1 MGTLAPS
8 KTTFEFRYVRDPRI
22 IDCFVALPRHS
33 YGCGSLRAP
42 GPRDPSRH
50 IRKSTGCH
58 ISARGFTLVEI
69 LVVIAIVGIM
79 LTLIRV
85 NLSSDPLR
93 ILNDETQRVAR
104 LIEATRDEAITR
116 GQPLAWS
123 VKDGAIV
130 FWQRDREKPDRW
142 VELIDNDVR
151 PRKLDA
157 ELVDLKIAE
166 TRADLDSLL
175 ILTPD
180 GVQPSFEARFR
191 VGEYQ
196 AAVVGD
202 VLGQVHSS
210 AVP

>member
-1 MGTLAPS
+1 MFDGS
-8 KTTFEFRYVRDPRI
+8 RI
-22 IDCFVALPRHS
+22 TGCLVTHPCDGDG
-33 YGCGSLRAP
+33 YGCGELRAL
-42 GPRDPSRH
+42 GARDPSRD
-50 IRKSTGCH
+50 IRKSIGCH
-58 ISARGFTLVEI
+58 TNARGFTLMEI

-93 ILNDETQRVAR
+93 ILNNETEFIAR
-104 LIEATRDEAITR
+104 LIEAARDEAITR

-142 VELIDNDVR
+142 VDLVDNDVR
-151 PRKLDA
+151 PQKLDA

-166 TRADLDSLL
+166 SGADLDSLL

-202 VLGQVHSS
+202 VLGQIHSS

>member
-1 MGTLAPS
+1 MGAVAPS
-8 KTTFEFRYVRDPRI
+8 TTSDKFCYV
-22 IDCFVALPRHS
+22 
-33 YGCGSLRAP
+33 
-42 GPRDPSRH
+42 
-50 IRKSTGCH
+50 
-58 ISARGFTLVEI
+58 RGFTLVEM
-69 LVVIAIVGIM
+69 LVVIAIVGVM

-93 ILNDETQRVAR
+93 ILRDEADRIAL
-104 LIEATRDEAITR
+104 LIEAARDEAITR

-130 FWQRDREKPDRW
+130 FWQRDREKPGEW
-142 VELIDNDVR
+142 VKLVDNDVR

-166 TRADLDSLL
+166 SRADLDSLL

-180 GVQPSFEARFR
+180 GVQPTFEARFR

-196 AAVVGD
+196 AALVGD
-202 VLGQVHSS
+202 VLGQIHRS
-210 AVP
+210 AIP